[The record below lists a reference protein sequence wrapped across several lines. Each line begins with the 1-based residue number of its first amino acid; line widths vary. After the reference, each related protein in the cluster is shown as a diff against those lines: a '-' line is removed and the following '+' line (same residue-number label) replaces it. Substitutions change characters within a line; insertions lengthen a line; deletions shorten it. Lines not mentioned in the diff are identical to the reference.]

1 MTSARLPPLGAAA
14 APSMTTLQRHRLA
27 ELLQRSCGFVWR
39 EHQQV
44 VAERRLT
51 TRLAVLGLA
60 DFDAY
65 ARFLEFDPQ
74 GGEELRRAVGLL
86 VPHETYFFREP
97 AQLACFETEV
107 VPRLVKQRADC
118 RTLRLWSA
126 GCATGEE
133 PYTLAMLLSGRPD
146 LEGWTVEVLGTD
158 WSSQSLATAERGEYR
173 PTSLRA
179 TSQEQRE
186 RFFEPLAGGRVLVK
200 EAVRAVVSFRQLN
213 LLEPEATAPLPRFD
227 AIFCRNV
234 LMYFDV
240 PTRVRVVERLFD
252 RLESG
257 GFLLLGQAENLLT
270 LATRF
275 EPVQFEGGL
284 VYRRPLTRATGQ

>member
-1 MTSARLPPLGAAA
+1 M
-14 APSMTTLQRHRLA
+14 
-27 ELLQRSCGFVWR
+27 
-39 EHQQV
+39 
-44 VAERRLT
+44 
-51 TRLAVLGLA
+51 
-60 DFDAY
+60 
-65 ARFLEFDPQ
+65 
-74 GGEELRRAVGLL
+74 
-86 VPHETYFFREP
+86 
-97 AQLACFETEV
+97 
-107 VPRLVKQRADC
+107 
-118 RTLRLWSA
+118 
-126 GCATGEE
+126 
-133 PYTLAMLLSGRPD
+133 
-146 LEGWTVEVLGTD
+146 VEVLGTD
-158 WSSQSLATAERGEYR
+158 WSSQSLATAERAEYR

-179 TSQEQRE
+179 TSQERRE
-186 RFFEPLAGGRVLVK
+186 RFFDPLAGGRVLVK